1 MKQIVTDKAPAAFGP
16 FSQAMAANGMIFTSG
31 ALPLTPDTGALVDGG
46 IVEQTHQTLKNLLAV
61 VEAAGASVGNIVQ
74 VVIYLTDMED
84 FNKMNEVYG
93 SYFGEHLPAR
103 ATVGVNALAK
113 GALVEIQ
120 AIAAV

>member
-31 ALPLTPDTGALVDGG
+31 ALPLAPDTGALVDGG

-61 VEAAGASVGNIVQ
+61 VEAAGATVKNIVQ

-84 FNKMNEVYG
+84 FNKMNEVYA